1 MNEAPPIGPRAAL
14 ALVVLMSALSGTAGA
29 TTGGRVDPKAL
40 ARYDL
45 SYAQCEQQ
53 YADMRG
59 HRDEAYLN
67 LYRVNPDP
75 KALAQLDAVRQG
87 AAYQA
92 ERKRATAAAAKSASA
107 PASAPLPKKLAQ
119 QCQGLWS
126 ESRKVEALRK

>member
-1 MNEAPPIGPRAAL
+1 MHEAHPFGPRAAL
-14 ALVVLMSALSGTAGA
+14 ALFLAVALSGNAA
-29 TTGGRVDPKAL
+29 AAPGRMDPKAL

-53 YADMRG
+53 YPDMRG

-67 LYRVNPDP
+67 LYRVNPDA

-92 ERKRATAAAAKSASA
+92 ERKRAGVAAKGASA
-107 PASAPLPKKLAQ
+107 AASAPLPKKLAQ